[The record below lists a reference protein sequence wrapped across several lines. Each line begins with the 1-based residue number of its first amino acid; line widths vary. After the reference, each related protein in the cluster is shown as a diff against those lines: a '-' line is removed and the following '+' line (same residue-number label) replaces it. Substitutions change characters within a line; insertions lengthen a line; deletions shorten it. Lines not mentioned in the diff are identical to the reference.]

1 MILSPSILAADFSR
15 LEEEIKELD
24 AYDVKWVHLDVMDGL
39 FVPATTFGP
48 ELVKRI
54 RPITK
59 MFFDVHLMITDPMKH
74 IDAYIDAGADLI
86 TFHHEAVENSMDI
99 INYIKEQGI
108 KVGISIKPAT
118 PVADISHLLQ
128 FLDLV
133 LIMSVEPGKGGQSF
147 IPDALNK
154 IKLLSGG
161 DFLIEVDG
169 GVNEITGKQCIEA
182 GADVLVAGSFVFKD
196 KKNIKVLNNLDS

>member
-1 MILSPSILAADFSR
+1 MILSPSILAADFSK
-15 LEEEIKELD
+15 LEDEIKELD
-24 AYDVKWVHLDVMDGL
+24 AYGVKWVHLDVMDGL

-48 ELVKRI
+48 ELIKRI

-59 MFFDVHLMITDPMKH
+59 MFFDVHLMINDPMKH
-74 IDAYIDAGADLI
+74 IDSYIDAGADLI
-86 TFHHEAVENSMDI
+86 TFHHEAVENSMDV
-99 INYIKEQGI
+99 INYIKKQDI

-118 PVADISHLLQ
+118 PVAEISHLLR
-128 FLDLV
+128 FVDLV

-147 IPDALNK
+147 IVEALDK
-154 IKLLSGG
+154 IKLLKDGN
-161 DFLIEVDG
+161 FLIEVDG

-196 KKNIKVLNNLDS
+196 KNNIKVLNNLDN

>member
-1 MILSPSILAADFSR
+1 MILSPSILAADFSK
-15 LEEEIKELD
+15 LEDEIKELD
-24 AYDVKWVHLDVMDGL
+24 AYNVKWVHLDVMDGV

-48 ELVKRI
+48 DLVKRI

-74 IDAYIDAGADLI
+74 IDSYVDAGADLI
-86 TFHHEAVENSMDI
+86 TFHHEAVENSMEI
-99 INYIKEQGI
+99 INYIKKQDI

-118 PVADISHLLQ
+118 PVAEISHLLQ
-128 FLDLV
+128 FVDLV
-133 LIMSVEPGKGGQSF
+133 LIMSVEPWKGGQSF
-147 IPDALNK
+147 IVDALEK
-154 IKLLSGG
+154 IKILKGG

-196 KKNIKVLNNLDS
+196 KNNIKVLNNLDN